1 MNKEIKA
8 RWIEA
13 LTDGTYEPQSGYL
26 RSSLLDFCVLGVLTD
41 IAVEDGIGYWERD
54 ASGAWFHTVEKAD
67 GEQSW
72 RFALAPEVVEW
83 AGLHSDFFVFEGSDG
98 SGGFEGIFS
107 AAELWRLMDQSGY
120 TFSKIAEVIEK
131 NF

>member
-13 LTDGTYEPQSGYL
+13 LTNGAYEPQSGYL
-26 RSSLLDFCVLGVLTD
+26 RSGKFGFCVLGVLAD
-41 IAVEDGIGYWERD
+41 LAVKDGIGYWECD
-54 ASGAWFHTVEKAD
+54 ASGALFHTIEKAD

-72 RFALAPEVVEW
+72 RFALAPEVTEW
-83 AGLHSDFFVFEGSDG
+83 AGLQSDFFVLEGS
-98 SGGFEGIFS
+98 SEGFEDLFP
-107 AAELWRLMDQSGY
+107 AVELWRLMDQSGY